1 MISRFFVLLA
11 CGCALVASLGATPIA
26 PLIADLNSSDYEAR
40 QTARL
45 ALRQTLVDTPA
56 GERAP
61 LERELLQAI
70 EPGRDWE
77 TRDWCLRLL
86 ELVGTRAAVEPLA
99 RLLAD
104 PDPRIR
110 DLARRALS
118 AIPASQAIDALSQAA
133 RRAPAAERGAY
144 ADALAYRGDGRA
156 VRGLVA
162 LLGQGSADAALALGK
177 VGDRSARAA
186 LQKAHGRA
194 NAELKLAIEY
204 ALLNAGL
211 TDRRLASQLVQSGQT
226 PAVQIAAFGQ
236 LAELD
241 SKAAALRLNAILAQP
256 EDERRAPFLRHAM
269 ASARLRDGVV
279 ARLRE
284 LPETDQIVVVD
295 AIADLQLAQHEAAAL
310 NLFADASDTVSPTVA
325 RALGEVGTDASYQP
339 LLDRYLAN
347 PRDRAVTAALARLN
361 APSADRNLL
370 ATAREDGPVS
380 ERVAATRLLVLRN
393 TDGGVELLNTFVGAA
408 HPPELRAEAF
418 RGLEVV
424 GDFTSVRQLLQVV
437 LNDDP
442 LKRPAQNSL
451 KRLSAN
457 LGVPDPL
464 WHECYAPALATAAS
478 DDRRRDVL
486 AIIDGISGPAAAAWL
501 QQVVIENQPLRDDA
515 MEALRR
521 WTDISGVDAWLAIAR
536 AENATAP
543 AIIAAKQTIVRL
555 LGSTRT
561 TGLNPEKVQRAAQ
574 AMETFADDPAF
585 RREILAVYQGEL
597 HWQTRREI
605 GLLFPAF
612 LDDPAIAP
620 QVQELLDRTR

>member
-1 MISRFFVLLA
+1 
-11 CGCALVASLGATPIA
+11 
-26 PLIADLNSSDYEAR
+26 
-40 QTARL
+40 
-45 ALRQTLVDTPA
+45 
-56 GERAP
+56 
-61 LERELLQAI
+61 
-70 EPGRDWE
+70 
-77 TRDWCLRLL
+77 
-86 ELVGTRAAVEPLA
+86 
-99 RLLAD
+99 
-104 PDPRIR
+104 
-110 DLARRALS
+110 
-118 AIPASQAIDALSQAA
+118 
-133 RRAPAAERGAY
+133 
-144 ADALAYRGDGRA
+144 
-156 VRGLVA
+156 
-162 LLGQGSADAALALGK
+162 
-177 VGDRSARAA
+177 
-186 LQKAHGRA
+186 
-194 NAELKLAIEY
+194 
-204 ALLNAGL
+204 
-211 TDRRLASQLVQSGQT
+211 
-226 PAVQIAAFGQ
+226 
-236 LAELD
+236 
-241 SKAAALRLNAILAQP
+241 
-256 EDERRAPFLRHAM
+256 
-269 ASARLRDGVV
+269 
-279 ARLRE
+279 
-284 LPETDQIVVVD
+284 
-295 AIADLQLAQHEAAAL
+295 
-310 NLFADASDTVSPTVA
+310 VA

-501 QQVVIENQPLRDDA
+501 QQVVIEDQPLRDDA

-521 WTDISGVDAWLAIAR
+521 WTDISGVDAWLAIAQ

-543 AIIAAKQTIVRL
+543 AITAAKQTIVRI

-561 TGLNPEKVQRAAQ
+561 TGLNPEKVQRAAK
-574 AMETFADDPAF
+574 AMEAFADDPEISPRDPGGLS
-585 RREILAVYQGEL
+585 RRAALADASRNRPAL
-597 HWQTRREI
+597 PRLSRRS
-605 GLLFPAF
+605 G
-612 LDDPAIAP
+612 
-620 QVQELLDRTR
+620 DRASGAGTAGPHALNRVKNR